1 VSEPEPPRD
10 ELPRT
15 KARLPF
21 EQKPFDRPLQR
32 GAVLVYG
39 VLTAGLAAL
48 ALYMWQ
54 VAGHPITSGYV
65 AAPAIGALWFG
76 LRVFMMLGTRN

>member
-1 VSEPEPPRD
+1 MSEETPS

-21 EQKPFDRPLQR
+21 EPRPFGSALR
-32 GAVLVYG
+32 GGALVVYS
-39 VLTAGLAAL
+39 LLALGLAAF
-48 ALYMWQ
+48 AVYMGV
-54 VAGHPITSGYV
+54 VAGHPVTSGYV

-76 LRVFMMLGTRN
+76 LRLFMIMGSRK